1 MKDNLKDIL
10 SNLHS
15 ETDQEALLKY
25 LEGKLSAEEQHEV
38 EKNTLTDDFE
48 ADALEGLQD
57 ISNKAK
63 IAGLVEQLNQE
74 LKKQTDKK
82 KKRVH
87 KREAKVEPWQ
97 LVAIMLVLLIA
108 VLSYFII
115 RKMMAE

>member
-1 MKDNLKDIL
+1 MTSIDNQKLMDYV
-10 SNLHS
+10 S
-15 ETDQEALLKY
+15 
-25 LEGKLSAEEQHEV
+25 GKLPAEEQHEV

-57 ISNKAK
+57 ISNKTQ